1 MTIDFKLNWED
12 NILQPTMTG
21 YNIEMNPVAEEIPI
35 IDSDPSILL
44 GQTQALLATINQGQ
58 LAKAPNFGID
68 SLSKQRMNTPDI
80 MGQIYTNKVLE
91 DISNMLADLFN
102 DNYDLLIYAS
112 TEYVEMA
119 LEPINNA
126 L

>member
-21 YNIEMNPVAEEIPI
+21 YNIEMNPVAEELPI
-35 IDSDPSILL
+35 IDSSPATLL

-68 SLSKQRMNTPDI
+68 PLSKQRMNTPDI